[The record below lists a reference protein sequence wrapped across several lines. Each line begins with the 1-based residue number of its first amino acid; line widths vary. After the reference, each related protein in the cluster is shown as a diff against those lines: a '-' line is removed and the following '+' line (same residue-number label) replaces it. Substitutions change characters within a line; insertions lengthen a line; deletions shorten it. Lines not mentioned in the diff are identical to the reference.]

1 MNGKYGIPYMENAK
15 RKPVKYKFE
24 IEDQVRISKMKRTF
38 EKGYLPN
45 FSKEIFTVSQQIP
58 RHPPVYKL
66 KDYDQEELSGTFYNE
81 ELQKVIKEDD
91 VYEVEK
97 ILKSRGKGKNREVFV
112 KWLGYPAKFNSWI
125 PASEVK
131 DI

>member
-1 MNGKYGIPYMENAK
+1 MGQNPRMARGNGTPRG
-15 RKPVKYKFE
+15 RRVE
-24 IEDQVRISKMKRTF
+24 I
-38 EKGYLPN
+38 
-45 FSKEIFTVSQQIP
+45 VSNRPSI
-58 RHPPVYKL
+58 
-66 KDYDQEELSGTFYNE
+66 TT
-81 ELQKVIKEDD
+81 
-91 VYEVEK
+91 YEVEK